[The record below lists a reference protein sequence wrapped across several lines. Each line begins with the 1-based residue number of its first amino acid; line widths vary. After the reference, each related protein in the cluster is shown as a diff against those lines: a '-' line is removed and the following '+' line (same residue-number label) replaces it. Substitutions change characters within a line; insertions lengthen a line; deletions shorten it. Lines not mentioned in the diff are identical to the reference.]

1 LQHSHVPQSN
11 GIIER
16 FNRTAFEG
24 AAALLAM
31 AAFPATWWPLAL
43 ICWVFIHNG
52 FKVGSDGR
60 TPHYRRFECDAEY
73 TQYAF
78 GSLVFV
84 SPRKKGVKLS
94 KWSDRMCPYI
104 FLGYGIGPEFRWNK
118 TYAVVPLRRLLGE
131 HRPSRTTIRYS
142 AEVFFPPKVSFPCKQ
157 RLQLMGAARD
167 GSFPAPSV
175 CDEQKALLDIEASDH
190 EAGSEDELY
199 DGELGENAPKMIR
212 DELIESLIFEPE
224 DQAQDPEGEADPAEE
239 MQSSPVADPLPLH
252 LIFLSRALCQKR
264 LMPLRVGE

>member
-1 LQHSHVPQSN
+1 
-11 GIIER
+11 
-16 FNRTAFEG
+16 
-24 AAALLAM
+24 
-31 AAFPATWWPLAL
+31 
-43 ICWVFIHNG
+43 
-52 FKVGSDGR
+52 
-60 TPHYRRFECDAEY
+60 
-73 TQYAF
+73 
-78 GSLVFV
+78 
-84 SPRKKGVKLS
+84 
-94 KWSDRMCPYI
+94 
-104 FLGYGIGPEFRWNK
+104 
-118 TYAVVPLRRLLGE
+118 
-131 HRPSRTTIRYS
+131 
-142 AEVFFPPKVSFPCKQ
+142 
-157 RLQLMGAARD
+157 MGAARD

-175 CDEQKALLDIEASDH
+175 CDEQKALLDIEASHH